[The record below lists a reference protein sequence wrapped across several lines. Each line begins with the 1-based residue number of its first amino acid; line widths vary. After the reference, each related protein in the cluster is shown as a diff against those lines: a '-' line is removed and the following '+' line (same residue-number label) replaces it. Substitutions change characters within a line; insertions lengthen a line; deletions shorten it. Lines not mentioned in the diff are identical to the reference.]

1 MSGLIN
7 DPNLSLLVKFDVIAN
22 DVITEH
28 VKPGSTVM
36 EETPA
41 DQIEVKVDQS
51 NTTVDSNSFQYKQV
65 SNNQSSEPHS
75 IWLKQG
81 ECVEMF
87 CIKKIS

>member
-28 VKPGSTVM
+28 VKPGSNVM

-41 DQIEVKVDQS
+41 DQIEVKVDHS
-51 NTTVDSNSFQYKQV
+51 DTTVDSIYIIEIHCFLNIDLLIYTFNYQ
-65 SNNQSSEPHS
+65 
-75 IWLKQG
+75 
-81 ECVEMF
+81 F
-87 CIKKIS
+87 